1 MQSVLQPKKRI
12 ESIDILRGL
21 VMLIMAI
28 DHTRDF
34 FHQTAFTDD
43 PLNLST
49 TTPQLFLTRWITHF
63 CAPTFVFLSGTSAFL
78 AGQRKTKKELSGFLI
93 KRGIWLVLVE
103 IVIMNFALTFNPLYN
118 IIFLQVI
125 WAIGWSMILLGLFVR
140 TSTKLIAAV
149 GIILVFGHNIID
161 YMQLPK
167 EGTAHVLWSMFF
179 TARGSVVP
187 YAETR
192 LLIFTYAILPWT
204 GVLFLGYCFGTV
216 YKKIDD
222 EIKRRK
228 VMLSIGF
235 ATVLFFIVV
244 RFINLYGDPAHWSVQ
259 KNSLYT
265 FFSFINTTKYPPSLC
280 YITMTIGPALIFLSS
295 METVTNKATNIL
307 STYGRVPFFY
317 FVLHFYLIH
326 IICVVFFF
334 ATGHTSK
341 DIVDANVPF
350 LFRPQNFGFGLPV
363 VYAIWLF
370 VVLVLY
376 KPCKWFDQYRRTHT
390 QWWLS
395 YL

>member
-1 MQSVLQPKKRI
+1 MQSVLQPKNRI
-12 ESIDILRGL
+12 QSIDMLRGL

-28 DHTRDF
+28 DHVRDF

-43 PLNLST
+43 PLNLAT

-103 IVIMNFALTFNPLYN
+103 IVIMNLALTFNPLYN

-125 WAIGWSMILLGLFVR
+125 WAIGCSMILLGLFVR
-140 TSTKLIAAV
+140 TSAKLVAIV

-167 EGTAHVLWSMFF
+167 AGAAHVLWSIFF

-187 YAETR
+187 YAGTR

-204 GVLFLGYCFGTV
+204 GVMFLGYYFGTI
-216 YKKIDD
+216 YKKIND
-222 EIKRRK
+222 EVKRRK
-228 VMLSIGF
+228 IMLSIGC
-235 ATVLFFIVV
+235 AIVLLFIVV

-259 KNSLYT
+259 QNSLYT

-280 YITMTIGPALIFLSS
+280 YVTMTLGLALIFLYLT
-295 METVTNKATNIL
+295 ETVTSKATNIL

-326 IICVVFFF
+326 IICVVLFF

-341 DIVDANVPF
+341 DIIDANVPF
-350 LFRPQNFGFGLPV
+350 LFRPQHFGFSLPV

-376 KPCKWFDQYRRTHT
+376 KPCKWFDHYRRTHT